1 MCSASPPKPKP
12 KEEEDLRVLLSR
24 DAYEDRR
31 NGTGGR
37 RNLIGSRGAGAWT
50 PVTPQSS
57 ERMLQGGLT
66 VDL

>member
-12 KEEEDLRVLLSR
+12 KEEDDLRVLLSR
-24 DAYEDRR
+24 DAYEERR
-31 NGTGGR
+31 GNAT
-37 RNLIGSRGAGAWT
+37 GSRGSTLNRGGSWT
-50 PVTPQSS
+50 PITPRSS